1 MEFSAIQWNSVE
13 ISANKYN
20 SVEVIGGNVQL
31 SELHR
36 WPPERASHALIFAKV
51 AQFTKPEGAKLRW
64 KRRGLSEK
72 RET

>member
-1 MEFSAIQWNSVE
+1 MEF
-13 ISANKYN
+13 
-20 SVEVIGGNVQL
+20 IGGNVRL

-64 KRRGLSEK
+64 NKRGLSGEK
-72 RET
+72 KRLE